1 VSPLVAQIDGDS
13 WCAEGSN
20 LQQYA
25 VAVSNTKPAAGDSNA
40 ELVPEAMAANRPISN
55 AAAQVGWHIAQQ
67 PGARS
72 CKLPN
77 CQSVGYQAIGK
88 GQRLELQLNLSAAT
102 SPSGKLDR
110 HALFVF
116 FTSGGIYLPDGRA
129 DVGLGQVTCISG
141 CSCRPMLLD
150 GHRHN
155 HHVAVAANSTEVWC
169 PGSPWRY

>member
-1 VSPLVAQIDGDS
+1 MLASELQALADSAAASITTEAPPRPVSPLVAQIDGDS

-77 CQSVGYQAIGK
+77 CQSVGYQAKGK

-102 SPSGKLDR
+102 SPSGMLDR
-110 HALFVF
+110 QVVASTFQM
-116 FTSGGIYLPDGRA
+116 GGLTWGWGR
-129 DVGLGQVTCISG
+129 
-141 CSCRPMLLD
+141 
-150 GHRHN
+150 
-155 HHVAVAANSTEVWC
+155 
-169 PGSPWRY
+169 